1 MKNVIRKISVV
12 VILIFIFAV
21 MKPWVANA
29 RDDLKKI
36 SETIKAK
43 KRIYIE
49 EVMALTPQEKEKF
62 WPLYDEF
69 ESGLSKLKAERI
81 ELAANFIRNHEH
93 LSDAE
98 AMDMLKQKL
107 KLDSDEL
114 NFKKSYV
121 NRFLQVVPGRKVV
134 RFYQAENKF
143 DTAAT
148 SELYGNI
155 PLIR

>member
-1 MKNVIRKISVV
+1 MQ
-12 VILIFIFAV
+12 
-21 MKPWVANA
+21 
-29 RDDLKKI
+29 
-36 SETIKAK
+36 
-43 KRIYIE
+43 
-49 EVMALTPQEKEKF
+49 LTPQEKEKF

-69 ESGLSKLKAERI
+69 ESGLSKLKAKRI
-81 ELAANFIRNHEH
+81 ELAINFIRNHQH

-98 AMDMLKQKL
+98 AMAMLKQKL

-114 NFKKSYV
+114 NYKQSYV
-121 NRFLQVVPGRKVV
+121 NKFMQVIPGRKVV

>member
-1 MKNVIRKISVV
+1 MRDVIRKINVV
-12 VILIFIFAV
+12 VILIFSFAV
-21 MKPWVANA
+21 MTPWVANA
-29 RDDLKKI
+29 QDDLKKT
-36 SETIKAK
+36 SEIIKTR

-49 EVMALTPQEKEKF
+49 EVMELTLQEKEKF
-62 WPLYDEF
+62 RPLYDEF
-69 ESGLSKLKAERI
+69 ESGLSKLKAKRI
-81 ELAANFIRNHEH
+81 ELAINFIRNHQH

-98 AMDMLKQKL
+98 AMAMLKQKL

-114 NFKKSYV
+114 NYKQSYV
-121 NRFLQVVPGRKVV
+121 NKFMQVIPGRKVV

-155 PLIR
+155 TLIR